1 MDNDTLSDAQVKDVQ
16 TWCIDWFFYAFGTF
30 GITYNFQSW
39 ISDLEYERERE
50 EELAYLKARNH
61 YLETIHEA
69 KKKFLSEYAE
79 KLSMSA
85 LKKAKTN
92 SR

>member
-1 MDNDTLSDAQVKDVQ
+1 MIVEAEHIVEVGELDPD
-16 TWCIDWFFYAFGTF
+16 
-30 GITYNFQSW
+30 
-39 ISDLEYERERE
+39 EER
-50 EELAYLKARNH
+50 AYLKARTH